1 MNYRMTGIAFLVIIS
16 SLVALLV
23 VGTEDMGS
31 GHVAF
36 ANRAISEHVAL
47 TNRGINVQTDTNQD
61 QGCESAGVTSGI
73 TNACTATSGRGTAT
87 ETSTETSVTLTFG
100 SCFTGTFPP
109 FGCNG
114 PVPPNNCN
122 NIGCEVIDC
131 FGGLPPNFSDCTT
144 DNGVQ
149 LTSCTASFGS
159 VAVNFAVTVKCTLV
173 HPRTVTTTIPG
184 TGITQSGGISGN
196 DAG

>member
-1 MNYRMTGIAFLVIIS
+1 
-16 SLVALLV
+16 
-23 VGTEDMGS
+23 MGS
-31 GHVAF
+31 GHTVF
-36 ANRAISEHVAL
+36 ANRGIGGHVAF
-47 TNRGINVQTDTNQD
+47 TNRGINVQTDTNQG

-100 SCFTGTFPP
+100 LCFTRTGFPS

-122 NIGCEVIDC
+122 NIGCEAIGC
-131 FGGLPPNFSDCTT
+131 FGGLPPNLGDCTT

-159 VAVNFAVTVKCTLV
+159 VAVNFAVAVKCTLV
-173 HPRTVTTTIPG
+173 HPRTVTTTVPG
-184 TGITQSGGISGN
+184 TGITNSGGVTGGWQIIRILI
-196 DAG
+196 